1 MTVEAKAIAKQ
12 LRTTPRKARLVA
24 DAVRGKMVSAALPLL
39 EYGIKRSVSRD
50 IAKLVK
56 SAVANLQNKNAD
68 ASVNVD
74 ELRIKEIKVEEGP
87 MLKRF
92 RPAAHGRASRI
103 LKHMCHISVTV
114 SN

>member
-1 MTVEAKAIAKQ
+1 MAMESTAKVCY
-12 LRTTPRKARLVA
+12 LRSTPRKARLVV
-24 DAVRGKMVSAALPLL
+24 DAVRGKMVSEALNLL
-39 EYGIKRSVSRD
+39 ELSMTQKAADDV
-50 IAKLVK
+50 AKLLK
-56 SAVANLQNKNAD
+56 SAVANMQSKHTEAAID
-68 ASVNVD
+68 VD

-92 RPAAHGRASRI
+92 RPAAHGRAARI

>member
-1 MTVEAKAIAKQ
+1 MESTAKIRF
-12 LRTTPRKARLVA
+12 LRKTPRKARLVV
-24 DAVRGKMVSAALPLL
+24 DAVRGMKVGEALSLL
-39 EYGIKRSVSRD
+39 ELGITKNAAADV
-50 IAKLVK
+50 AKLLK
-56 SAVANLQNKNAD
+56 SAVANMQSKHTEAAID
-68 ASVNVD
+68 VD

>member
-1 MTVEAKAIAKQ
+1 MEAKAIAKQ

-74 ELRIKEIKVEEGP
+74 ELRIKEIHVDEGQV
-87 MLKRF
+87 LKRF
-92 RPAAHGRASRI
+92 RARAQGRVGRI
-103 LKHMCHISVTV
+103 LKYNCHISVTV

>member
-1 MTVEAKAIAKQ
+1 MESTAKIKF
-12 LRTTPRKARLVA
+12 LRKTPRKARLVV
-24 DAVRGKMVSAALPLL
+24 DAVRGMMVSEALGLL
-39 EYGIKRSVSRD
+39 EFGMDKGAAVD
-50 IAKLVK
+50 VAKLVK
-56 SAVANLQNKNAD
+56 SAVANLQSKHTEAAID
-68 ASVNVD
+68 VD

>member
-1 MTVEAKAIAKQ
+1 VESTAKVRF
-12 LRTTPRKARLVA
+12 LHTTPRKARLVV
-24 DAVRGKMVSAALPLL
+24 DAVRGKMVSEALNLL
-39 EYGIKRSVSRD
+39 EISMKKGVAGHV
-50 IAKLVK
+50 AKVVK
-56 SAVANLQNKNAD
+56 SAVANMQSKHTD
-68 ASVNVD
+68 AAIDVD

-114 SN
+114 AN

>member
-1 MTVEAKAIAKQ
+1 MESTAKVRY
-12 LRTTPRKARLVA
+12 LRKTPRKARLVV
-24 DAVRGKMVSAALPLL
+24 DAVRGMMVSEALSLL
-39 EYGIKRSVSRD
+39 ELGMQKDAAADV
-50 IAKLVK
+50 AKLLK
-56 SAVANLQNKNAD
+56 AAVANMQSKHTDTAID
-68 ASVNVD
+68 VD

-92 RPAAHGRASRI
+92 RPAAHGRAARI

>member
-1 MTVEAKAIAKQ
+1 VESTAKIKF
-12 LRTTPRKARLVA
+12 LRKTPRKARLVV
-24 DAVRGKMVSAALPLL
+24 DAVRGMMVSEALGLL
-39 EYGIKRSVSRD
+39 EFGMDKGAAVD
-50 IAKLVK
+50 VAKLVK
-56 SAVANLQNKNAD
+56 SAVANLQSKHTEAAID
-68 ASVNVD
+68 VD